1 VVFIKLGGSGNG
13 SRAFGNKVESREI
26 YNIVGGRYGEVAVM
40 LHVCFE
46 ISVIFIVVC
55 SIAALGEANATILH
69 EHTHSKL

>member
-1 VVFIKLGGSGNG
+1 VVFNKLGGSGNG
-13 SRAFGNKVESREI
+13 SRAFSNKVESRD
-26 YNIVGGRYGEVAVM
+26 VGGRYGEVAIL

-55 SIAALGEANATILH
+55 SIAALSEAYATIIH